1 MELDINS
8 ELVMICEPACYL
20 FYNFY
25 KRSHN
30 MREEVVPKQYFLVL
44 KT

>member
-20 FYNFY
+20 FYNLY
-25 KRSHN
+25 KGSHN
-30 MREEVVPKQYFLVL
+30 MREVVPKQYFLVL